1 MKYPSYFYTTQHIPV
16 PEKLHQGTDGLI
28 YGLIGALARRFEFTK
43 NLESDAMKIHDRA
56 IALRQVKNS
65 QLKDKIQTFKDLF
78 QTTKHPPW
86 ENVKE
91 AMALLVEIGDR
102 SLGMRAFPVQIM
114 GAMVMYK
121 GGLAEMST
129 GEGKTFAA
137 VFPAILNAWTQR
149 PCHIVTVND
158 YLAHRDTTLMGPM
171 FNACGIQT
179 GFVTGDMDQ
188 KQRRKNY
195 TGNVVY
201 TTSKELTA
209 DFLRDRLMLGR
220 FHHPSR
226 QLLRSLM
233 DPVGVERDKPV
244 MRGLH
249 TVIVDEADSVLIDE
263 AVTPLII
270 SKPKENKPLVDA
282 CLCADAIGDQ
292 LEPGEDFFV
301 VDKYKEVKITPQGFE
316 KINNLTQSLDGIWK
330 GAPRRTELIE
340 QALKARHFYTRDKQ
354 YIVQDDKIMIVDEF
368 TGRIMPN
375 RTWRQGMHQ
384 AVEAKE
390 GVTITHPSET
400 ISRLSFQRFFRF
412 FTKISGMTGTAREAA
427 AEFWHIYGLKVQ
439 PIPTNRPCIRNKL
452 PPAVFLTENEKWTQI
467 ARAVAQCHKTL
478 RPILIGTKNVKDSE
492 HLADILRE
500 QHYDFNLLNAVNH
513 KEEAAIIARAGTPGM
528 ITIAT
533 NMAGRGTDIKLGNG
547 VSELGGLHVIATECN
562 DSSRIDRQLFGRC
575 ARQGDPGSVQ
585 AFASIED
592 ELIQRFVPPK
602 IQKVLISKRDK
613 HSALSIFF
621 GKRIT
626 EYAQKK
632 AQKQAFEQRKNVLK
646 KDSWLEEALSFSG
659 E

>member
-1 MKYPSYFYTTQHIPV
+1 MKYPSCFYTTQHIPV
-16 PEKLHQGTDGLI
+16 PGKLHQGADGMV

-43 NLESDAMKIHDRA
+43 TLESDAMKIHDRSM
-56 IALRQVKNS
+56 ALRGVTNS
-65 QLKDKIQTFKDLF
+65 QLKNKIKTLKHLF
-78 QTTKHPPW
+78 QTTKIPPR
-86 ENVKE
+86 ESVEE
-91 AMALLVEIGDR
+91 ALALLVETGDR

-121 GGLAEMST
+121 GGLAEMAT

-158 YLAHRDTTLMGPM
+158 YLARRDATLMGPM
-171 FNACGIQT
+171 YNACGIQT

-188 KQRRKNY
+188 KRRRENY
-195 TGNVVY
+195 AGNVVY

-209 DFLRDRLMLGR
+209 DFLRDRLTLGR
-220 FHHPSR
+220 FRQPSR
-226 QLLRSLM
+226 QLLRSIM
-233 DPVGVERDKPV
+233 DPVSVERDKPV

-249 TVIVDEADSVLIDE
+249 TAIVDEADSVLIDE

-270 SKPKENKPLVDA
+270 SRPKENKPLA
-282 CLCADAIGDQ
+282 EASLWADAIGEQ
-292 LEPGEDFFV
+292 LEPGEDFSV
-301 VDKYKEVKITPQGFE
+301 VDKYKEIRITPHGFE
-316 KINNLTQSLDGIWK
+316 KIKNLTQSIDGIWK
-330 GAPRRTELIE
+330 SAPRRVELIE
-340 QALKARHFYTRDKQ
+340 QALKARHFYIRDKQ

-390 GVTITHPSET
+390 GVTMTHPSET
-400 ISRLSFQRFFRF
+400 ISRLSFQKFFRL
-412 FTKISGMTGTAREAA
+412 FTKLSGMTGTAKEAA

-439 PIPTNRPCIRNKL
+439 PIPTNRPCLRKTL
-452 PPAVFLTENEKWTQI
+452 PPAVFPTVNEKWAQI

-478 RPILIGTKNVKDSE
+478 RPILIGTKSVKDSE

-533 NMAGRGTDIKLGNG
+533 NMAGRGTDIKLGSG
-547 VSELGGLHVIATECN
+547 VSGLGGLHVIATECN

-585 AFASIED
+585 AFASLED
-592 ELIQRFVPPK
+592 ELIHRFVPPK
-602 IQKVLISKRDK
+602 IRKVLMSKQDK
-613 HSALSIFF
+613 HRSLSDFL
-621 GKRIT
+621 GKKIT
-626 EYAQKK
+626 GNAQKK
-632 AQKQAFEQRKNVLK
+632 AQSQAFEQRKNVLK
-646 KDSWLEEALSFSG
+646 KDSWLEDALSFSG